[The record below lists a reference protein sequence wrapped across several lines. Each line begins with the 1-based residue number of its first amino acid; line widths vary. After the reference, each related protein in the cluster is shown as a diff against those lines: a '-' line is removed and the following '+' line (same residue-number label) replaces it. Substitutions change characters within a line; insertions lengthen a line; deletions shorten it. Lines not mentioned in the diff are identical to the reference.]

1 VLLPVFTI
9 ALFLTACSKKSTEP
23 EPKESLTWV
32 STAVLYDTTI
42 EKKDHSLL
50 FFFTDWC
57 YWCQKLKKE
66 TLTDPRV
73 VRVLN
78 ESFNISQVN
87 PQADSL
93 VVYFDTTV
101 TCGALANIYDVKSI
115 PQTCVLDRPGDLL
128 VKISGYKTP
137 DQFLQMLES
146 IRNGSTKTEH
156 VMRPK

>member
-1 VLLPVFTI
+1 MLVYLI

-57 YWCQKLKKE
+57 SWCQKLKKE
-66 TLTDPRV
+66 TLADARV
-73 VRVLN
+73 VQVLN

-93 VVYFDTTV
+93 VVYFDITV
-101 TCGALANIYDVKSI
+101 SCGALADIYDVESI
-115 PQTCVLDRPGDLL
+115 PQTCVLERSGDLMG
-128 VKISGYKTP
+128 KILGYKTP

-146 IRNGSTKTEH
+146 IRNGSSKAGH
-156 VMRPK
+156 IMLPK